1 MLLKPLLAAAAAV
14 AISFP
19 AFAGDPE
26 AGAKVFKKCQACHA
40 VGEDAQNKVGPVLN
54 GIFGRPAGTVPD
66 YNYTDANKNSGIVWT
81 PEIFTEYIKSPRTY
95 IPGTSMAFAG
105 LKKDQEI
112 EDIIAYLQ
120 QFNADGTINSN

>member
-1 MLLKPLLAAAAAV
+1 MLKSLLAAAIAV
-14 AISFP
+14 A
-19 AFAGDPE
+19 AATHALAGDPE

-40 VGEDAQNKVGPVLN
+40 VGEGAQNKVGPELN
-54 GIFGRPAGTVPD
+54 GIFGRAAGSVPD

-95 IPGTSMAFAG
+95 IPGTAMAFAG

-120 QFNADGTINSN
+120 QFNADGTIKPN

>member
-1 MLLKPLLAAAAAV
+1 MLLKSLLAAAIAV
-14 AISFP
+14 AATD

-40 VGEDAQNKVGPVLN
+40 VGEGATNKVGPELN
-54 GIFGRPAGTVPD
+54 GIFGRAAGSVPD
-66 YNYTDANKNSGIVWT
+66 YNYTDANRNSGIVWS

-120 QFNADGTINSN
+120 QFNADGTIKSN